1 MAKKE
6 KKVPVSKLTGTINKE
21 TATIPLDG
29 AEGVD
34 IVVQKTIS
42 LQEMMQFVVDVVAS
56 CVDEAAGTYRPE
68 VLPFAIKAHV
78 LESYTN
84 LALPADAKKQYDLVY
99 NTKVVEQVV
108 EQIDPVQYYEI
119 LDAVSSR
126 VAYATRKM
134 GNLATEKVNELLVR
148 MEAFADNAEQMFA
161 GPGWRGPLCPDAE
174 PGKVRWTGR
183 REVVDAVFSAQKF
196 TAESA
201 EDRGDNVV
209 ELRKTEE

>member
-84 LALPADAKKQYDLVY
+84 LSLPTDAKKQYDLVY

-161 GPGWRGPLCPDAE
+161 GLDGEDLSALMQNLAKSDGLDE
-174 PGKVRWTGR
+174 EKL
-183 REVVDAVFSAQKF
+183 VDAVFSAQKF

-201 EDRGDNVV
+201 EERTDNVV

>member
-84 LALPADAKKQYDLVY
+84 LSLPTDAKKQYDLVY

-161 GPGWRGPLCPDAE
+161 GLDGEDLS
-174 PGKVRWTGR
+174 
-183 REVVDAVFSAQKF
+183 DAVFSAQKF
-196 TAESA
+196 TAESV